1 MPSNC
6 HLGSTD
12 FCICSSFSTQM
23 PVPFF
28 FFLKKKACSYYHSL
42 KQPPPQLLSIPLP
55 LLIPLEALSFIYL
68 LLVSPSKTIST
79 RRTGT
84 LPLGISAPHG
94 HCCACHKI
102 SQCLLS
108 EFRPDFFK
116 PREDSSCCS
125 NYDWGFW
132 KLTSSWQKGLGIVT
146 WPPSLPQGL
155 SAGAVVKNPP
165 ASAGDAGDVGLIPG
179 LGRSPGEGNG
189 SPLQYSCLENPM
201 DRGAMG
207 SRRVRHD

>member
-1 MPSNC
+1 MHLFISFNSNA
-6 HLGSTD
+6 
-12 FCICSSFSTQM
+12 SS
-23 PVPFF
+23 FF
-28 FFLKKKACSYYHSL
+28 FFFKKKACSYYHSL
-42 KQPPPQLLSIPLP
+42 KQPPPQLLPIPLR
-55 LLIPLEALSFIYL
+55 LLIPLEALSLIYL
-68 LLVSPSKTIST
+68 LPVSPSKTISS